1 MTLAHGPRS
10 MWTEEKRVYE
20 RVERPSVCPIDWQQQ
35 WRAAGLLL
43 GAPQAGDIDL
53 WQALGSECGQC
64 LVSY

>member
-1 MTLAHGPRS
+1 MRS
-10 MWTEEKRVYE
+10 RVYE
-20 RVERPSVCPIDWQQQ
+20 AIERPSVRLSFFPIHRQQQ
-35 WRAAGLLL
+35 REGPPAGLLL